1 MLRAALALLSG
12 LTLLSSVSAA
22 PLPTQLVCTPGD
34 TLRLRVSRDAT
45 GAPREVGVG
54 VTAGTRECD
63 FTSRGAPAALPGG
76 GWRFEWD
83 DAVLGQR
90 QRVDLRR
97 DGAGYALAF
106 EPAACGVLQLPS
118 TATLAPA
125 QRGCRESVDR
135 DAAFVDVWRALRE
148 ALAREDGAALQ
159 RLALPQLEFVEGPD
173 IVRAPAAV
181 LRGAARCLPDVP
193 ATTQRLS
200 LRDMLAG
207 EAPRLDMPPL
217 SRRGESRIDFAGAM
231 SLRWTPEGWRI
242 DGFNSSP
249 GVFRRCGRP

>member
-1 MLRAALALLSG
+1 MLRSAFALSCG

-22 PLPTQLVCTPGD
+22 PLPTQLVCAPND
-34 TLRLRVSRDAT
+34 TLRLRVSREAA

-106 EPAACGVLQLPS
+106 EPAACGVLQLPA
-118 TATLAPA
+118 TATLTPA
-125 QRGCRESVDR
+125 RRGCRVSVDR
-135 DAAFVDVWRALRE
+135 DAAFADFWRALRD
-148 ALAREDGAALQ
+148 AIAREDGAALQ

-200 LRDMLAG
+200 LRDMLAVP
-207 EAPRLDMPPL
+207 EPRLDMPPL
-217 SRRGESRIDFAGAM
+217 SRKGESRIDFAGAM
-231 SLRWTPEGWRI
+231 SLRWTREGWRI
-242 DGFNSSP
+242 DGFNASRS
-249 GVFRRCGRP
+249 VFEQCGRP